1 MRSRKI
7 ADGTYLRWT
16 INPQPGA
23 GTRPL
28 GSRPSAWSDCT
39 TLVRHRRTDPQMRF
53 AAIQYTTLRRM
64 QRHHLGSGLRIER
77 RSFHCTRRS
86 LLAVDI
92 PMFFNHCPPLCI
104 TGNHGRAIFS
114 VLSTVPTPILT
125 GHYACNCIPN
135 DIGRCPVSVMP
146 MIPIVFF
153 NRRYA
158 RFLGDFKP
166 DLQLS
171 IGLLGSNPK
180 VFGIIHANP
189 HSKILMHIEKCDV
202 STSSTFCKE
211 FFT

>member
-1 MRSRKI
+1 
-7 ADGTYLRWT
+7 
-16 INPQPGA
+16 
-23 GTRPL
+23 
-28 GSRPSAWSDCT
+28 
-39 TLVRHRRTDPQMRF
+39 
-53 AAIQYTTLRRM
+53 
-64 QRHHLGSGLRIER
+64 
-77 RSFHCTRRS
+77 
-86 LLAVDI
+86 
-92 PMFFNHCPPLCI
+92 MFFNHCPPLCI

-114 VLSTVPTPILT
+114 VLPTVPTPILT

-158 RFLGDFKP
+158 RFLVNFKP

-171 IGLLGSNPK
+171 IGLLESNPK

-189 HSKILMHIEKCDV
+189 HSKMLMYIAKCDV

>member
-1 MRSRKI
+1 
-7 ADGTYLRWT
+7 
-16 INPQPGA
+16 
-23 GTRPL
+23 
-28 GSRPSAWSDCT
+28 
-39 TLVRHRRTDPQMRF
+39 MRF

-158 RFLGDFKP
+158 RFLVDFKP

-189 HSKILMHIEKCDV
+189 HSKMVMYNAKCDV
-202 STSSTFCKE
+202 STSSPFCKE